1 MQFFQPEAMQYDQPR
16 NFDLL
21 QKKLDD
27 FLHFLQ
33 AECQSMCS
41 YLIEA
46 GSNDEAQWIS
56 DTFLDKGS
64 YTACVGRGG
73 GVQEK
78 DKAAKL
84 ESIMLRMHNRFT
96 QLYTSN

>member
-1 MQFFQPEAMQYDQPR
+1 MIFFM
-16 NFDLL
+16 
-21 QKKLDD
+21 
-27 FLHFLQ
+27 FLQ

-41 YLIEA
+41 YLTEV
-46 GSNDEAQWIS
+46 GSTDEAQWIS

-64 YTACVGRGG
+64 YTACVWVGKGGG
-73 GVQEK
+73 GVPEK

>member
-1 MQFFQPEAMQYDQPR
+1 M
-16 NFDLL
+16 
-21 QKKLDD
+21 DD

-41 YLIEA
+41 YLIEV

-64 YTACVGRGG
+64 YTACVCVGKGG
-73 GVQEK
+73 GVYK
-78 DKAAKL
+78 KKIKL
-84 ESIMLRMHNRFT
+84 QSWNPLC
-96 QLYTSN
+96 